1 MEPILKI
8 ALFFIFFFSI
18 AIGGY
23 KAYKYCNEKITGSSN
38 GWKVLAFP
46 VAYCH
51 QPFFIFRWSLH
62 VHKCIYFF
70 ERIRFGNS
78 IL

>member
-38 GWKVLAFP
+38 GWKVLSFSLLLI
-46 VAYCH
+46 VINLFL
-51 QPFFIFRWSLH
+51 FFGGLYTLISVYTFLS
-62 VHKCIYFF
+62 
-70 ERIRFGNS
+70 E
-78 IL
+78 